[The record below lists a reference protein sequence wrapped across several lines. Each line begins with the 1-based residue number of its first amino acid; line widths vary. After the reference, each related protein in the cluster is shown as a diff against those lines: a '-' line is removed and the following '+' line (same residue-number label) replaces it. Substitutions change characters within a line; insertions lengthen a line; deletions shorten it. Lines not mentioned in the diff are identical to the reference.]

1 MENKM
6 LRILGAFILLL
17 TYVEQGHGYSVEH
30 PFKAMR
36 LLPTSKEDIKK
47 ELIFE
52 KYLND
57 IFQDLIK
64 QDSFYK
70 SYELEVP
77 YRIFD
82 AGIKCNELELYYFNF
97 SDLILKRKTSSD
109 KMHFAGFTGSAGD
122 RVIIFQYNK
131 LNSSINIIFD
141 KNIIALQG
149 FETPGSCAPMI
160 ATVNELSGDKTARK
174 YVFNKLRLQYL
185 PDDSKK

>member
-1 MENKM
+1 M

-36 LLPTSKEDIKK
+36 LLPTSKED
-47 ELIFE
+47 
-52 KYLND
+52 
-57 IFQDLIK
+57 IK